1 MKITGII
8 LILLVATLAA
18 PLGNSFAVPISN
30 PPTNLVAQSV
40 SSTQINLSWTV
51 PINSTQNAVNGYRVD
66 SDVGCLGIFSVLVA
80 NQTGTT
86 YNNSNLKPSKCY
98 AYKVFALNSAGTS
111 AASNTAQTATQA
123 IPIPSGNQTKPTDNL
138 GQKVSEFVQ
147 KRNDLLKK
155 QREETLRIIQ
165 QCHDKAMNATGT
177 VRKQTMEECRKT
189 MQELKAKYKDARK
202 QFQEE
207 FKTFR
212 EDTKSLLKEAKKSG
226 LISKEDIK
234 EVKRE
239 LKGFEKDSKSE
250 SKELRKD
257 IKELRKDLKKELKEH
272 KKEHKKNKHHDDD
285 HDDDD

>member
-1 MKITGII
+1 MKTTGIT
-8 LILLVATLAA
+8 LILLVATLAL
-18 PLGNSFAVPISN
+18 PLGNVFAEPAY
-30 PPTNLVAQSV
+30 PPTNLTAQSI
-40 SSTQINLSWTV
+40 SSTQINLSWNA
-51 PINSTQNAVNGYRVD
+51 PANSTQSLVNGYKIERD
-66 SDVGCLGIFSVLVA
+66 AGCLGTFTVLVA
-80 NQTGTT
+80 NHTT
-86 YNNSNLKPSKCY
+86 TKYNNTGLVPSKCY
-98 AYKVFALNSAGTS
+98 AYKVFALNPSGISAS
-111 AASNTAQTATQA
+111 SNTAQAATPA
-123 IPIPSGNQTKPTDNL
+123 APATNQTKPTDNL